1 MRLHIVIGLS
11 PRRTDYV
18 WQGSKNTR
26 QVSVKKRQI
35 GVAKLQR
42 VTAEEGE
49 WRKRGSEE
57 ECKQGRTKV
66 VKKSKRGGKNEKD
79 HVMRLRN

>member
-1 MRLHIVIGLS
+1 MQTRPIEKVEVRGA
-11 PRRTDYV
+11 DYV
-18 WQGSKNTR
+18 WHGSKDTR

-57 ECKQGRTKV
+57 ECKQGLVQGRTEV
-66 VKKSKRGGKNEKD
+66 GKKMIRK
-79 HVMRLRN
+79 